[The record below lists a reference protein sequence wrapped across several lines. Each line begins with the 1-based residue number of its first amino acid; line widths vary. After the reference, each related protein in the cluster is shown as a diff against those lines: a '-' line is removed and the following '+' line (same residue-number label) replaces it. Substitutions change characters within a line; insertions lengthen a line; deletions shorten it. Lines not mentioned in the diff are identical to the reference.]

1 MTAAHL
7 LMVERDPPS
16 FPARLWFDRFK
27 AALPRGSAILDLGCG
42 GGEPIAR
49 YLIDQGLHVTGVDRD
64 AAMITLARTR
74 FPREAWIHADMRT
87 VEIDAQFE
95 GVIAWNSLTQLSRAD
110 QAAMA
115 GRAAHWLKPGG
126 RLLFSA
132 EADRDS
138 ASSDYRS
145 GSLYHADLGPADY
158 SAALAARGLI
168 EMAHVAEDPA
178 CNGAGVWLVR
188 KP

>member
-1 MTAAHL
+1 
-7 LMVERDPPS
+7 VVDRDHS
-16 FPARLWFDRFK
+16 AFPARFWFDRFK
-27 AALPRGSAILDLGCG
+27 AALPRGGTILDLGCG

-49 YLIDQGLHVTGVDRD
+49 YLIDQGCHLTGVDKD

-74 FPREAWIHADMRT
+74 FPRETWIHADMRT
-87 VEIDAQFE
+87 VRIEAQFE

-115 GRAAHWLKPGG
+115 ERAAHWLKPGG

-132 EADRDS
+132 EAYSDS
-138 ASSDYRS
+138 SGYRR
-145 GSLYHADLGPADY
+145 GSLYHADLSPAEY
-158 SAALAARGLI
+158 SAAIAARGLI

-178 CNGAGVWLVR
+178 CNGAGVWLAR